1 MPLDGVNGLIGLIIL
16 GLDIWAIVNVLQSAA
31 SPGNK
36 AVWILVIVVLPVV
49 GLILWL
55 LMGPRSGRAV
65 V

>member
-1 MPLDGVNGLIGLIIL
+1 MLFDGMNGLIGLIIL
-16 GLDIWAIVNVLQSAA
+16 GLDIWAIINVLQSGA

-36 AVWILVIVVLPVV
+36 AVWILVIVVLPVI